1 METQKMKEDPKLS
14 FAKWKNCLHFTFVI
28 FPLMENDGN
37 VKNNFPKINYL
48 NYFGFYD
55 DYCVC
60 VYDDEGEDGL
70 AGVHKRNV

>member
-60 VYDDEGEDGL
+60 VYDDEREDGL

>member
-1 METQKMKEDPKLS
+1 
-14 FAKWKNCLHFTFVI
+14 
-28 FPLMENDGN
+28 MENDGN